1 MHRPVFQR
9 IHAVFLRQPAVAAR
23 QIRKAAKFH
32 VEYCHR

>member
-1 MHRPVFQR
+1 MHQSGFQR
-9 IHAVFLRQPAVAAR
+9 IHDVFLRQTAAAAR